1 MITPATARSLWSD
14 QRNSPPTRKMTLR
27 ADRSAMP
34 CCATRSPPPSSTM
47 AAGPTPSCL
56 PAPTTLS
63 CSTDCAGFP
72 PGRSASSTQRRR
84 SRAES
89 SICSAPP
96 NRGRRPAPPAQFSP
110 PATRPPLSWR
120 VLGLAP
126 RPRPPQRQISSAN
139 ALPTFAGPAAHNRPS
154 TPFPFRRAALRFCR
168 RHGFWGSRQM
178 TTAVASPQTQAWYL
192 NRWSQLVLGII
203 AMMAISSPQYVW
215 TLFTGPLN
223 QKLGTT
229 LAELQWAFSL
239 LIILQTW
246 CSPLQ
251 AYLVDR
257 FGPRLLISVG
267 ALMSGGGWVLSA
279 YVGNVWALYFT
290 YGVICGFGTGII
302 YVGIIGLMVRWFPD
316 RRGLATGLAAA
327 GYGFGAIF
335 TSFPI
340 DSMIKS
346 SGYAHTLVVW
356 GIIQGVIGILAAQWL
371 RVPPESYQVLGAAP
385 TGVIAA
391 QQTKHSYSPAEMLRN
406 PIFWLLFVMMCMMS
420 TSGLMVVS
428 NVGPFANDYKVA
440 QVMVLGMAALPLSLT
455 LSRLTNG
462 LTRPF
467 FGWISDHIGREQT
480 MALAFALE
488 AAAIVVLF
496 FFLDHPAMFVV
507 LTGLVFFGWGEIFS
521 LFPSTLTDT
530 FGSKF
535 AATNYGFLYIA
546 QGVGSILGGPA
557 AAFLKQLSGG
567 WAPVFVVVIC
577 LDALTAILAITAL
590 RSMRRRHLQSG

>member
-1 MITPATARSLWSD
+1 M
-14 QRNSPPTRKMTLR
+14 
-27 ADRSAMP
+27 
-34 CCATRSPPPSSTM
+34 
-47 AAGPTPSCL
+47 
-56 PAPTTLS
+56 
-63 CSTDCAGFP
+63 
-72 PGRSASSTQRRR
+72 
-84 SRAES
+84 S
-89 SICSAPP
+89 SI
-96 NRGRRPAPPAQFSP
+96 
-110 PATRPPLSWR
+110 
-120 VLGLAP
+120 V
-126 RPRPPQRQISSAN
+126 
-139 ALPTFAGPAAHNRPS
+139 AA
-154 TPFPFRRAALRFCR
+154 
-168 RHGFWGSRQM
+168 
-178 TTAVASPQTQAWYL
+178 PQTQPWYL
-192 NRWSQLVLGII
+192 NRWSQLILGLI

-229 LAELQWAFSL
+229 LAELQWTFSL

-267 ALMSGGGWVLSA
+267 ALMSGGGWILSA

-346 SGYAHTLVVW
+346 SGYAHTLIVW
-356 GIIQGVIGILAAQWL
+356 GIIQGIIGILAAQGL
-371 RVPPESYQVLGAAP
+371 RVPPEGWLPAG
-385 TGVIAA
+385 
-391 QQTKHSYSPAEMLRN
+391 YSPASASTTQVRRSFTPSEMLQS
-406 PIFWLLFVMMCMMS
+406 PVFWLLFVMMSMMA

-428 NVGPFANDYKVA
+428 NVGPFAHEYKVA
-440 QVMVLGMAALPLSLT
+440 GVLVLGMAALPLSLT

-467 FGWISDHIGREQT
+467 FGWVSDRIGREST
-480 MALAFALE
+480 MALAFSLECVAILILFAFIDRPAL
-488 AAAIVVLF
+488 
-496 FFLDHPAMFVV
+496 FVV

-530 FGSKF
+530 FGAKF

-557 AAFLKQLSGG
+557 AAYLHQQTGS
-567 WAPVFVVVIC
+567 WTAVFIVVAV
-577 LDALTAILAITAL
+577 LDAVTALLAITLL
-590 RSMRRRHLQSG
+590 RSMRQRHFAKA

>member
-1 MITPATARSLWSD
+1 MVR
-14 QRNSPPTRKMTLR
+14 PPDRLLGAPEMTTMTY
-27 ADRSAMP
+27 ADR
-34 CCATRSPPPSSTM
+34 T
-47 AAGPTPSCL
+47 
-56 PAPTTLS
+56 
-63 CSTDCAGFP
+63 
-72 PGRSASSTQRRR
+72 
-84 SRAES
+84 
-89 SICSAPP
+89 
-96 NRGRRPAPPAQFSP
+96 
-110 PATRPPLSWR
+110 
-120 VLGLAP
+120 
-126 RPRPPQRQISSAN
+126 
-139 ALPTFAGPAAHNRPS
+139 
-154 TPFPFRRAALRFCR
+154 
-168 RHGFWGSRQM
+168 
-178 TTAVASPQTQAWYL
+178 AWYW
-192 NRWSQLVLGII
+192 NRWAQLVLGLI

-229 LAELQWAFSL
+229 LAELQWTFSL

-267 ALMSGGGWVLSA
+267 ALMSGGGWVLSS
-279 YVGNVWALYFT
+279 YVDNIWALYFT

-327 GYGFGAIF
+327 GYGFGAFF

-356 GIIQGVIGILAAQWL
+356 GTIQGVIGVVAAQWL
-371 RVPPESYQVLGAAP
+371 RVPPEGWVPEGYTPATASTA
-385 TGVIAA
+385 
-391 QQTKHSYSPAEMLRN
+391 QTKRSFTPTEMLRS
-406 PIFWLLFVMMCMMS
+406 PVFWLMFFMMSLMS
-420 TSGLMVVS
+420 TSGLMVTS
-428 NVGPFANDYKVA
+428 NVGPFANEYHVA
-440 QVMVLGMAALPLSLT
+440 QAMVLGMAALPLSLT
-455 LSRLTNG
+455 LSRVTNG

-467 FGWISDHIGREQT
+467 FGWVSDRIGREMT
-480 MALAFALE
+480 MFVAFSLEALAIL
-488 AAAIVVLF
+488 VLF
-496 FFLDHPAMFVV
+496 AFIDRPALFVV

-530 FGSKF
+530 FGPKF

-557 AAFLKQLSGG
+557 AAYLKQMTGS
-567 WAPVFVVVIC
+567 WTAVFIIVAA
-577 LDALTAILAITAL
+577 LDIITALLAVTAL
-590 RSMRRRHLQSG
+590 RSLRGKHIAAS

>member
-1 MITPATARSLWSD
+1 MTA
-14 QRNSPPTRKMTLR
+14 
-27 ADRSAMP
+27 
-34 CCATRSPPPSSTM
+34 
-47 AAGPTPSCL
+47 
-56 PAPTTLS
+56 
-63 CSTDCAGFP
+63 
-72 PGRSASSTQRRR
+72 
-84 SRAES
+84 
-89 SICSAPP
+89 
-96 NRGRRPAPPAQFSP
+96 
-110 PATRPPLSWR
+110 
-120 VLGLAP
+120 
-126 RPRPPQRQISSAN
+126 
-139 ALPTFAGPAAHNRPS
+139 
-154 TPFPFRRAALRFCR
+154 
-168 RHGFWGSRQM
+168 
-178 TTAVASPQTQAWYL
+178 AVATPQAKSWYL
-192 NRWSQLVLGII
+192 NRWNQLILGLI

-229 LAELQWAFSL
+229 LAELQWTFSL

-257 FGPRLLISVG
+257 FGPRLLISIG
-267 ALMSGGGWVLSA
+267 ALMSGGGWMLSS
-279 YVGNVWALYFT
+279 YVDNVWALYFT

-346 SGYAHTLVVW
+346 SGYAHTLLIW
-356 GIIQGVIGILAAQWL
+356 GLIQGIIGIVAAQWL
-371 RVPPESYQVLGAAP
+371 RVPPDGWLPAG
-385 TGVIAA
+385 
-391 QQTKHSYSPAEMLRN
+391 YSPATASTAQAKRDYTPREMLQN
-406 PIFWLLFVMMCMMS
+406 PIFWLLFIMMSMMS

-428 NVGPFANDYKVA
+428 NVGPFANEYKVSQA
-440 QVMVLGMAALPLSLT
+440 LVLGMAALPLSLT
-455 LSRLTNG
+455 LSRFTNG

-467 FGWISDHIGREQT
+467 FGWVSDHIGREAT
-480 MALAFALE
+480 MALAFSLE
-488 AAAIVVLF
+488 CAAILVLF
-496 FFLDHPAMFVV
+496 AFIDQPALFVV

-530 FGSKF
+530 FGPKF

-557 AAFLKQLSGG
+557 AAYLHQRTGS
-567 WAPVFVVVIC
+567 WTAVFVVVAV
-577 LDALTAILAITAL
+577 LDAATALLAITAL
-590 RSMRRRHLQSG
+590 RSMRRKHFAKD